1 MSATDDI
8 ALMRCIAERD
18 PTAMRE
24 LYDKHAGLVYA
35 MAMKILRNR
44 DDADELVAD
53 VFWELWDKSS
63 RYDQTRASPVT
74 YIVTLARSRCID
86 RTRRKAARPAVSLE
100 GADGQFASD
109 SGTPADN
116 TVLGEQREIVRTALA
131 SLEPNQRQALEAAY
145 FDGLSHSE
153 IAEKYGKP
161 LGTVKTYVRQGL
173 IRLRDKL
180 RKTD

>member
-1 MSATDDI
+1 MRRI
-8 ALMRCIAERD
+8 ADRD
-18 PTAMRE
+18 PAALRA
-24 LYDKHAGLVYA
+24 LYDKHVGLVYA
-35 MAMKILRNR
+35 MAMKILRNK
-44 DDADELVAD
+44 DDADELVGD
-53 VFWELWDKSS
+53 VFWELWEKSS

-100 GADGQFASD
+100 AADGQFAAEGS
-109 SGTPADN
+109 TPADN
-116 TVLGEQREIVRTALA
+116 TELGEQRELVRAALA
-131 SLEPNQRQALEAAY
+131 ALEPNQRQALEAAY
-145 FDGLSHSE
+145 FEGLSHSE

-173 IRLRDKL
+173 IRLRDRL

>member
-1 MSATDDI
+1 MADDLD
-8 ALMRCIAERD
+8 LMRRIAERD
-18 PTAMRE
+18 PTALRA

-35 MAMKILRNR
+35 MAMKILRNK
-44 DDADELVAD
+44 DDADELVGD
-53 VFWELWDKSS
+53 VFWELWEKAS

-86 RTRRKAARPAVSLE
+86 RTRRKAARPALSLE
-100 GADGQFASD
+100 AADVQFSAD
-109 SGTPADN
+109 EGTPADN
-116 TVLGEQREIVRTALA
+116 TELSEQRELVRSALA
-131 SLEPNQRQALEAAY
+131 SLDANHRQALEAAY
-145 FDGLSHSE
+145 FEGLSHSE